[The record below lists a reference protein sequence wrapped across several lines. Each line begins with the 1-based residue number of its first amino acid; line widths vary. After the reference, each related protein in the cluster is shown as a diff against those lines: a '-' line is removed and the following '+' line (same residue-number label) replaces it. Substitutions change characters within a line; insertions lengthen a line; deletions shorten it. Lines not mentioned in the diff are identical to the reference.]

1 MLQVTCKLKYGT
13 SVETYSDLAYLAFG
27 SIGKFAV
34 DFSLFTSQIGCC
46 VAYLLFVGKQ
56 FDQVICFET
65 SETFCGKKSDY
76 IMIGALVLI
85 PVCCLK
91 TFRFISY
98 MSGFANLSI
107 VFASKP
113 LYFHLFSLVTIIVID
128 SVQNAQSNPDEL
140 QNLNYFAPW
149 NLPMFF
155 GIAVF
160 AFEGNGVIQSLH
172 NSMRNPEHFDQILKI
187 LMAVIISLVI
197 SVGTIAYAVSISERW
212 L

>member
-1 MLQVTCKLKYGT
+1 MMLQVTCKLKYGT

-76 IMIGALVLI
+76 IMIGALILI

-98 MSGFANLSI
+98 MSGFANVSI
-107 VFASKP
+107 VFAGKLS
-113 LYFHLFSLVTIIVID
+113 
-128 SVQNAQSNPDEL
+128 
-140 QNLNYFAPW
+140 
-149 NLPMFF
+149 
-155 GIAVF
+155 
-160 AFEGNGVIQSLH
+160 
-172 NSMRNPEHFDQILKI
+172 
-187 LMAVIISLVI
+187 ISLIIFLQLLLLLSTVFRMLNLI
-197 SVGTIAYAVSISERW
+197 LTSCRI
-212 L
+212 